1 MTRSFLVPLV
11 LPNDPQAAMEAATK
25 QYADTKAPLRQEVPA
40 LAITTN
46 YTLAA
51 ADEGKLLGFAG
62 GAAITLTLPDNTSVP
77 IPIGARFDVYQ
88 YGTSTK
94 LTIAAGAGTSA
105 IATGPTLRMAGSAA
119 SCIKTNTNLW
129 LVTGDLA

>member
-1 MTRSFLVPLV
+1 MSALKVRTSTGPDVWAVVTEGPV
-11 LPNDPQAAMEAATK
+11 
-25 QYADTKAPLRQEVPA
+25 RQEVTA
-40 LAITTN
+40 VAITTN

-51 ADEGKLLGFAG
+51 SDEGKLISFAG

-88 YGTSTK
+88 LGTSTK

-105 IATGPTLRMAGSAA
+105 VATGTYLRMAGSAA
-119 SCIKTNTNLW
+119 SCIKTGVNLW